1 MGFARTIREPPPI
14 PRQKPV
20 TEDMPDMDDTPYLV
34 VERRG
39 SSLGAFLGGAVL
51 GAAVALLYAP
61 KSGEETQADLREGL
75 RRLRDDAETR
85 LDDAKREMGRGY
97 DRVRDEVSTRIDT
110 AREDLRQRRT
120 QAEEAVR
127 AGREAARKARED
139 LDRRVTETKQEYREK
154 VAQVAE
160 DAADAADDIAEAA
173 RAETDTDEV
182 AG

>member
-1 MGFARTIREPPPI
+1 MSDS
-14 PRQKPV
+14 
-20 TEDMPDMDDTPYLV
+20 EDAPYVV

-39 SSLGAFLGGAVL
+39 SSLGAFIGGAVL

-61 KSGEETQADLREGL
+61 KSGEETQADLRDGL
-75 RRLRDDAETR
+75 RRLRDDAEAR
-85 LDDAKREMGRGY
+85 LDEARRDVEQGY

-139 LDRRVTETKQEYREK
+139 LDRRVTATKQEYREK
-154 VAQVAE
+154 VARAAENVADMAE
-160 DAADAADDIAEAA
+160 DVADTA
-173 RAETDTDEV
+173 DEV
-182 AG
+182 AAAAEGEADETAG